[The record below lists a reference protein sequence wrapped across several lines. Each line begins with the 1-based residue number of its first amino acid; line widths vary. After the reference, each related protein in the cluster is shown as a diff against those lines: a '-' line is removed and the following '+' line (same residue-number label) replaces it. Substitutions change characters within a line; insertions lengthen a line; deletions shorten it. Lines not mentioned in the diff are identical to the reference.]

1 MVPGDGVKGPFQ
13 VSFHSTKLIKRLA
26 PNMTTHVPFHIG
38 VRKALKYVLAHPKE
52 YKEDPEFD
60 AWCDRVIDSLE
71 KAKEAI

>member
-1 MVPGDGVKGPFQ
+1 MFVGRK
-13 VSFHSTKLIKRLA
+13 KELA
-26 PNMTTHVPFHIG
+26 
-38 VRKALKYVLAHPKE
+38 VLEETYKKPAKE